1 MVMCSISSSSLAV
14 LGKLPTVIWILEH
27 LERTEAMGASGRREM
42 QGVYLT
48 ERYIEGYRSLFH
60 LALEGN

>member
-1 MVMCSISSSSLAV
+1 MVMCSISLSSFAV
-14 LGKLPTVIWILEH
+14 LGKPPTVIWLLEDP
-27 LERTEAMGASGRREM
+27 ERTEAMGASSRRKM
-42 QGVYLT
+42 QGVSST

>member
-1 MVMCSISSSSLAV
+1 M
-14 LGKLPTVIWILEH
+14 IWFPEH
-27 LERTEAMGASGRREM
+27 PERTEAMGASGRRKM
-42 QGVYLT
+42 QGVSST